1 MILFIQHTQASKS
14 EGVPEQNPFDRNA
27 CAVVG
32 FRKIGKAHSAIET
45 LFGFMNFIHVMDK
58 DSCNEMSKDLAKSY
72 SKVAKRSMLEAAKA
86 LNSDDENLCNI
97 GISCDGPWQK
107 RVFSYLLGAMT
118 IISVDT
124 GKCLDYKVCPVYIIA
139 EPKGHRCI
147 QEVCKCNPR
156 HARVL
161 D

>member
-1 MILFIQHTQASKS
+1 
-14 EGVPEQNPFDRNA
+14 
-27 CAVVG
+27 
-32 FRKIGKAHSAIET
+32 
-45 LFGFMNFIHVMDK
+45 MNFIHIMEK
-58 DSCNEMSKDLAKSY
+58 DSFNEMSKDGAKFY

-86 LNSDDENLCNI
+86 LNSGDENLCNI
-97 GISCDGPWQK
+97 RISCDGPWQK

-147 QEVCKCNPR
+147 R
-156 HARVL
+156 SL
-161 D
+161 

>member
-1 MILFIQHTQASKS
+1 
-14 EGVPEQNPFDRNA
+14 
-27 CAVVG
+27 
-32 FRKIGKAHSAIET
+32 
-45 LFGFMNFIHVMDK
+45 MDK
-58 DSCNEMSKDLAKSY
+58 DSCNEMSKDVAKSY

-97 GISCDGPWQK
+97 GISCDGPWQI

-124 GKCLDYKVCPVYIIA
+124 GKCLDYKMCPVYIIA

-147 QEVCKCNPR
+147 QEVCKCNP
-156 HARVL
+156 
-161 D
+161 